1 LSPFFGASAWSAAL
15 LPSALTCASKRAQ
28 PWTPVMFR
36 EIRIGARDG
45 RFGHLTCTVVGCR
58 QLERKRK
65 RKRCVG
71 LCRRLGGRRKP
82 QTSIPPPIKAAPP
95 PMAVA
100 RPPRS
105 PMPTR
110 ALATATATTA
120 PLPRQALHRVHTLP
134 RVPRP
139 PSRPASCRNR
149 IDWGGICSGMSSTP
163 LAAAGRLL
171 VPNPCWSRGFA
182 QVRRTPYVCC
192 CPSSTWGTGLG
203 RLLVLGGV

>member
-1 LSPFFGASAWSAAL
+1 VRVAVVLGTSLSTL
-15 LPSALTCASKRAQ
+15 
-28 PWTPVMFR
+28 
-36 EIRIGARDG
+36 
-45 RFGHLTCTVVGCR
+45 VGCR

-82 QTSIPPPIKAAPP
+82 QTSHPPPIKPAPP
-95 PMAVA
+95 PTAVA

-105 PMPTR
+105 PMPTT
-110 ALATATATTA
+110 ALATATATTP
-120 PLPRQALHRVHTLP
+120 PLPRQALHRVPTLP

-149 IDWGGICSGMSSTP
+149 IDWGGICSGMSFAP

-171 VPNPCWSRGFA
+171 VPNPRGSPGFA
-182 QVRRTPYVCC
+182 QVRRPPYVCC
-192 CPSSTWGTGLG
+192 RPSPTWGAGLR